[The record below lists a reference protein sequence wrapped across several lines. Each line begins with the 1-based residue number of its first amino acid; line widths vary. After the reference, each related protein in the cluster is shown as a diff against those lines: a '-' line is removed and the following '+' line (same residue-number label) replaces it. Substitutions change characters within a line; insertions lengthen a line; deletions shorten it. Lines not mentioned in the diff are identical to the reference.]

1 MDKLVQRLEKFI
13 SLLTS
18 AAMAGIVVIVF
29 MNVIMRYLFDSG
41 LTWSDE
47 VSVDLFVWFIFLG
60 GILAELYGL
69 HLKVDVFIDRMRPAW
84 QRICAIAADL
94 LVVVAMLILFVGGV
108 QQVEIASKNISS
120 ATGLPSSYIVVSM
133 VIFAGAVIVLTIG
146 DLWKI
151 MTGRKTFE
159 EGDAV

>member
-1 MDKLVQRLEKFI
+1 MV
-13 SLLTS
+13 
-18 AAMAGIVVIVF
+18 
-29 MNVIMRYLFDSG
+29 Y
-41 LTWSDE
+41 
-47 VSVDLFVWFIFLG
+47 FLG

-84 QRICAIAADL
+84 QRVCAIAADL

>member
-1 MDKLVQRLEKFI
+1 M
-13 SLLTS
+13 
-18 AAMAGIVVIVF
+18 F

>member
-1 MDKLVQRLEKFI
+1 MDKLVQRLEKII

-84 QRICAIAADL
+84 QRVCAIAADL